1 MGREMLRHSGV
12 KPVVKATSANIETL
26 LALCE
31 QGVGACFSPENLVRT
46 ALSNTQVK
54 RLHLLRFDNG
64 ASYPIR
70 FGYLKRSYQWSVIEE
85 FIRIAQ
91 ESV

>member
-1 MGREMLRHSGV
+1 MEIVEKMIAVPPFYFYRREDV
-12 KPVVKATSANIETL
+12 KRIPEA
-26 LALCE
+26 LAAGC
-31 QGVGACFSPENLVRT
+31 GAGPENLVHT
-46 ALSNTQVK
+46 ALRAEQIEH
-54 RLHLLRFDNG
+54 LHLLHFDGG

-70 FGYLKRSYQWSVIEE
+70 FGCLKRSYQWSVIEA